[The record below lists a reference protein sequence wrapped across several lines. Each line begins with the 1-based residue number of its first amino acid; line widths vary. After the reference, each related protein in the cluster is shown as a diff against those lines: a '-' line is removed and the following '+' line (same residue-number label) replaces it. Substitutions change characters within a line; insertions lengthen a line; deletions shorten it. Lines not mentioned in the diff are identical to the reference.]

1 MNDHPPLPF
10 QPNFWNQDPDSAS
23 DALSY
28 AQWIAFAPT
37 VFQASRTLIS
47 TGVLKALDASRP
59 KGLSAEELR
68 AKTGLSEY
76 GLRVL
81 LEAALGIGLVQEK
94 EARYHIT
101 QTSRFLIRN
110 GMIKANMDF
119 SHDVTYHGMFDL
131 EASIRNGKPEGLKHF
146 GTWNTVYEALA
157 HLPEPVRQ
165 SWFAFDHYY
174 SDMAFDSALKLVL
187 KDAPGRL
194 LDIGGN
200 TGKWALRC
208 LKHDSNIHVGLF
220 DLPGQLRMAKK
231 TLADAGF
238 SGRTSLHEGNLL
250 NESSGLPEGYD
261 VIWMSQFLDC
271 FSEDQIV
278 SILQRCKAVLKPGA
292 RIQILEVFWDR
303 QTFPAGSFAL
313 QMTSLYF
320 TAIANGNSQ
329 MYRSSVFIDC
339 VKRAGLVIE
348 HDTDN
353 VGLFHT
359 LLTCRAA

>member
-1 MNDHPPLPF
+1 MSFNEPIPIRGLIKGQEPED
-10 QPNFWNQDPDSAS
+10 AS
-23 DALSY
+23 EALSY
-28 AQWIAFAPT
+28 AQWISFAPT
-37 VFQASRTLIS
+37 IFQAARSLIN
-47 TGVLKALDASRP
+47 TGVLKALEACRP
-59 KGLSAEELR
+59 KGLTQAELV
-68 AKTGLSEY
+68 AKTGLSDY

-81 LEAALGIGLVQEK
+81 IEAALGIGLVREV
-94 EARYHIT
+94 EDRYHIT
-101 QTSRFLIRN
+101 QTSRFLLRDS
-110 GMIKANMDF
+110 MTKANMDF

-146 GTWNTVYEALA
+146 GTWSTVYEALA

-165 SWFAFDHYY
+165 SWFSFDHYY
-174 SDMAFDSALKLVL
+174 SDMAFDAALKLVFRG
-187 KDAPGRL
+187 APARL

-208 LKHDSNIHVGLF
+208 LNHDPKVQVGLF

-231 TLADAGF
+231 NLDDAGF
-238 SGRTSLHEGNLL
+238 SERVRLHEGNLL
-250 NESSGLPEGYD
+250 NEASGLPEGYD

-303 QTFPAGSFAL
+303 QSFRTAAFSL

-329 MYRSSVFIDC
+329 MYRSTTFIDC
-339 VKRAGLVIE
+339 VKKAGLVIE
-348 HDTDN
+348 QDVDN
-353 VGLFHT
+353 VGLYHT
-359 LLTCRAA
+359 LLTCRAP